1 MSVKENLDRVRKR
14 ISAAA
19 LRAGRNPA
27 DVKLVAVTKT
37 IPVEI
42 ISETLNLGV
51 FSLGENRVQEFLRKQ
66 PVLPQDLEWHFIG
79 HLQTNKVKK
88 IIDKVSLIHSLDRWP
103 LAVAISQAACKAGVT
118 ARALIQVN
126 VAGEAAKYGL
136 SPAEAE
142 DFARTAVALPGLEL
156 CGLMTIA
163 PLCDDPDEVRYV
175 FRQAAELARQI
186 KDNIQGINMDIL
198 SMGMTGDFE
207 VALEEGAN
215 LVRLG
220 TALFGTRN

>member
-1 MSVKENLDRVRKR
+1 MSLQENLERVRKR
-14 ISAAA
+14 ISAA
-19 LRAGRNPA
+19 LVRAGRDCA
-27 DVKLVAVTKT
+27 EIKLVAVTKT

-42 ISETLNLGV
+42 IKEALALGIS
-51 FSLGENRVQEFLRKQ
+51 SLGENRVQELLIKQ
-66 PVLPQDLEWHFIG
+66 PVLGRNIEWHFIG

-88 IIDKVSLIHSLDRWP
+88 IINKVSLIHSLDRWP
-103 LAVAISQAACKAGVT
+103 LAVAISSAACEAGVA

-126 VAGEAAKYGL
+126 VAGEATKYGL

-142 DFARTAVALPGLEL
+142 DFARDAAALPGLEL

-163 PLCDDPDEVRYV
+163 PACDDPEEVRYV
-175 FRQAAELARQI
+175 FRQTAELAQALKASNKGI
-186 KDNIQGINMDIL
+186 KMDIL

-215 LVRLG
+215 VLRLG
-220 TALFGTRN
+220 TALFGRRY